1 MMGIFK
7 KKEARSSPDESKSDL
22 TLLRPATAAD
32 LISSYSHKSP
42 KLVSGKS
49 FSPNMSNGLAEIAI
63 PDPPD
68 PTTKPAAYLRSIHAV
83 RERTKLVLEE
93 AKGNG
98 LIHFDVDMSKF
109 QETANYVVSIIKRDF
124 DGDYASIPPHGRWQH
139 FEVGGRP
146 RITQLLQSWPTSID
160 NQERTRR
167 LVDLFL
173 VSVLLDAGAGTK
185 WSYKSKESGKV
196 YSRSEGLA
204 VASLEMFKAGSFS
217 SDPSQPHQVDA
228 AGLSKLTIDAL
239 ARGMQ
244 VSDSNPMSG
253 LEGRTGLLIRLSS
266 ALQSNAEMF
275 GVNGRPG
282 NMIDYLMSHP
292 TTQAASVPVVLLPTL
307 WSVLM
312 DGLSSI
318 WPATRTT
325 IQGIP
330 LGDAWPCQAMPKSPP
345 ARPWE
350 NIVPFHKLTQWLCYS
365 LMVPMSKLLN
375 IHFAGAELMTG
386 LPEYRNGGL
395 LVDTGLLTLKQAD
408 IQQGL
413 KNYHQMVSN
422 ENAVEVV
429 PTFEPGDD
437 VIVEWRAVTVG
448 FLDELLVA
456 VNKGLGL
463 QGAEKLTL
471 AQMLE
476 AGTWKGGREIAQVS
490 RPITGAPPIG
500 IISDGT
506 VF

>member
-7 KKEARSSPDESKSDL
+7 KKESRASPDDSKSDKS
-22 TLLRPATAAD
+22 LLRPAVAVER
-32 LISSYSHKSP
+32 LSNYSHKSP
-42 KLVSGKS
+42 KLISAN
-49 FSPNMSNGLAEIAI
+49 FPSPSMGNNMPDIPI

-68 PTTKPAAYLRSIHAV
+68 PGSQPAAYLRSIHAV
-83 RERTKLVLEE
+83 RQRTRLVLDE
-93 AKGNG
+93 AKGNA
-98 LIHFDVDMSKF
+98 LNHFDVDMSKF
-109 QETANYVVSIIKRDF
+109 KDTADYVVAIIKRDYA
-124 DGDYASIPPHGRWQH
+124 GDYASIPPHGRWQH

-146 RITQLLQSWPTSID
+146 RVTQLLQSWPTAID
-160 NQERTRR
+160 TQERARR
-167 LVDLFL
+167 LIDLFL

-196 YSRSEGLA
+196 YVRSEGLA
-204 VASLEMFKAGSFS
+204 VASLEMFKAGAFS
-217 SDPSQPHQVDA
+217 SDPTQPHQVDA
-228 AGLSKLTIDAL
+228 AGLNKVTVETL

-253 LEGRTGLLIRLSS
+253 LAGRAGLLIRLAS
-266 ALQSNAEMF
+266 ALQNTEIF
-275 GVNGRPG
+275 GVEGRPG
-282 NMIDYLMSHP
+282 NMIDYLISHP

-325 IQGIP
+325 IQGKS
-330 LGDAWPCQAMPKSPP
+330 LGDAWPCRAMPKSPP
-345 ARPWE
+345 AHPWE
-350 NIVPFHKLTQWLCYS
+350 TIVPFHKLTQWLCYS
-365 LMVPMSKLLN
+365 LMVPMTKLLN
-375 IHFAGAELMTG
+375 VHFAGAELMTG

-395 LVDTGLLTLKQAD
+395 LVDTGLLTLKEEDRQR
-408 IQQGL
+408 GL
-413 KNYHQMVSN
+413 KIYHHMVGDG
-422 ENAVEVV
+422 NAVEVV
-429 PTFEPGDD
+429 PTFEPSDD

-448 FLDELLVA
+448 FLDELLAA
-456 VNKGLGL
+456 VNQGLGL
-463 QGAEKLTL
+463 EGAEQLSL

-490 RPITGAPPIG
+490 RPITKGPPIG

>member
-1 MMGIFK
+1 MGIFK
-7 KKEARSSPDESKSDL
+7 RREQRTPPDGLKPDT
-22 TLLRPATAAD
+22 TLIRPASTVD

-42 KLVSGKS
+42 KLVGGKS
-49 FSPNMSNGLAEIAI
+49 FSPNMANVLPETPI
-63 PDPPD
+63 PEPPD
-68 PTTKPAAYLRSIHAV
+68 PAIKPAAYLRSIHAV
-83 RERTKLVLEE
+83 RARTKLVLEE
-93 AKGNG
+93 AKVNA
-98 LIHFDVDMSKF
+98 LNHFTVDMSKF
-109 QETANYVVSIIKRDF
+109 KDTADYVVSIIKRDF
-124 DGDYASIPPHGRWQH
+124 AGDYASIPPHGRWQH

-146 RITQLLQSWPTSID
+146 RVTQLLQSWSTSID

-167 LVDLFL
+167 LIDLFL
-173 VSVLLDAGAGTK
+173 VSVLLDAGAGNK

-196 YSRSEGLA
+196 YARSEGLA
-204 VASLEMFKAGSFS
+204 VASLEMFKAGAFS

-228 AGLSKLTIDAL
+228 AGLSKVTVETL

-244 VSDSNPMSG
+244 VSDANPMSG
-253 LEGRTGLLIRLSS
+253 LEGRAGLLIRLST
-266 ALQSNAEMF
+266 ALQKNAEMF
-275 GVNGRPG
+275 GVDPRPG

-292 TTQAASVPVVLLPTL
+292 TTQAASVPVVVLPTL

-312 DGLSSI
+312 DGLSDI
-318 WPATRTT
+318 WPATRTA
-325 IQGIP
+325 IQGLP

-345 ARPWE
+345 AQPWE
-350 NIVPFHKLTQWLCYS
+350 TIVPFHKLTQWLCYS
-365 LMVPMSKLLN
+365 LMVPMTKLLN
-375 IHFAGAELMTG
+375 VHFAGAELMTG

-395 LVDTGLLTLKQAD
+395 LVDTGLLTLKEED
-408 IQQGL
+408 RQQGL
-413 KNYHQMVSN
+413 KNYHQMVGN
-422 ENAVEVV
+422 GNAVEVV
-429 PTFEPGDD
+429 PTFEAGDD

-463 QGAEKLTL
+463 QGAEQLTL

-490 RPITGAPPIG
+490 RPITGGPPIG